1 MTWQT
6 LQEHEAHYLDRFQDD
21 YRRKSLE
28 RLVQRFVAGR
38 RVLELRC
45 LTGNLAIDLTLR
57 GHDVV
62 ALDALPQAVQQTNA
76 AARARG
82 IGRDLARPW
91 HLERLSDVVAGARFD
106 TVLCLDTLIHVPD
119 DRTTLRELADVTAP
133 GGRLII
139 NAPAHPSLHGKR
151 DAVLGHLRRY
161 TQRQFRALIEEAGF
175 TVTLLRPWNFLALPM
190 YALMEGLLRWEVP
203 EGLRHGQR
211 GPVNRVT
218 NRLLR
223 WWYLAVE
230 NRLWFPCGLTW
241 FAVAQLPEGAARR

>member
-6 LQEHEAHYLDRFQDD
+6 LQEHEAHYLDRFHDD

-28 RLVQRFVAGR
+28 RLVRRFVTGR

-45 LTGNLAIDLTLR
+45 LTGQLSIDLALR
-57 GHDVV
+57 GYDVT
-62 ALDALPQAVQQTNA
+62 ALDALPEAVRLANASAQAQ
-76 AARARG
+76 G
-82 IGRDLARPW
+82 ISHDLVRPW
-91 HLERLSDVVAGARFD
+91 RLERLADVVDGQQFD

-119 DRTTLRELADVTAP
+119 DRTTLRELAEVVAP
-133 GGRLII
+133 GGRLVID
-139 NAPAHPSLHGKR
+139 APAYPSLHGKR
-151 DAVLGHLRRY
+151 DAKLGHLRRY
-161 TQRQFRALIEEAGF
+161 TRRQFRTLIEEAGF

-203 EGLRHGQR
+203 EGLRHGRR

-223 WWYLAVE
+223 WWYLGIE

-241 FAVAQLPEGAARR
+241 FAVATKPSSEGR